1 MNSLTPQAVTDTF
14 HRKNAKLHEW
24 NISQIDQK
32 IKNKE
37 KRKKRRKNE
46 YYEINFI
53 SKDENFNGKKIFK
66 KRSSEIESEQK
77 NQSDQNIQ

>member
-1 MNSLTPQAVTDTF
+1 MNIMKTILLVMMNNSMKKKYLNL
-14 HRKNAKLHEW
+14 KIK
-24 NISQIDQK
+24 K